1 MADPKSL
8 REPLR
13 ATAWTEDGVVM
24 ALEHERWPVFGVQ
37 FHPESI
43 LTECGYELLSNF
55 LRIAGIPTDS
65 SPGKLAKEERMFAI
79 GSERP
84 LPSEPVT
91 F

>member
-1 MADPKSL
+1 
-8 REPLR
+8 
-13 ATAWTEDGVVM
+13 
-24 ALEHERWPVFGVQ
+24 VFGVQ

-55 LRIAGIPTDS
+55 LRLAGIPTNG
-65 SPGKLAKEERMFAI
+65 SPGQLANEERTLAI
-79 GSERP
+79 ESDRP